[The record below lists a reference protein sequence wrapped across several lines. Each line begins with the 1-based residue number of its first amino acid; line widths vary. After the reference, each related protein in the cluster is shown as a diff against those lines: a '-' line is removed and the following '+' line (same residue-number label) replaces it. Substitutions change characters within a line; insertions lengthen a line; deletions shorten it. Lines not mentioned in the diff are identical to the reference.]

1 MSSLLLLFIF
11 VPVLTGILLALNL
24 LLAVHRPDSEK
35 VQAYECGFSP
45 IYCQTRAPFH
55 VQFYLVGI
63 LFLIFDLEILLI
75 YPLAVTLYQVSTY
88 GFWITMIFF
97 AILTVGF
104 VLEIGSGALHF
115 TNQKSSV
122 VNLRPE
128 QNLSSQPLF
137 QACLFALVAM
147 PVIDSPKFFKDLQP
161 IKI

>member
-45 IYCQTRAPFH
+45 IYGQTRSPFH

-75 YPLAVTLYQVSTY
+75 YPLAVTLYQISAY
-88 GFWITMIFF
+88 GFWIFIVFLLV
-97 AILTVGF
+97 LTIGF
-104 VLEIGSGALHF
+104 VLEIGSGVLYF
-115 TNQKSSV
+115 TDQKASV
-122 VNLRPE
+122 TTLRPSINE
-128 QNLSSQPLF
+128 
-137 QACLFALVAM
+137 
-147 PVIDSPKFFKDLQP
+147 
-161 IKI
+161 

>member
-45 IYCQTRAPFH
+45 IYGQTRAPFH

-63 LFLIFDLEILLI
+63 LLLIFDLEILLI

-104 VLEIGSGALHF
+104 VLEIGSGALYF
-115 TNQKSSV
+115 TNQKTSELV
-122 VNLRPE
+122 LRPE
-128 QNLSSQPLF
+128 S
-137 QACLFALVAM
+137 
-147 PVIDSPKFFKDLQP
+147 D
-161 IKI
+161 

>member
-45 IYCQTRAPFH
+45 IYGQTRSPFH

-75 YPLAVTLYQVSTY
+75 YPLAVTLYQISTY
-88 GFWITMIFF
+88 GFWVFIVFLLV
-97 AILTVGF
+97 LTVGF
-104 VLEIGSGALHF
+104 VLEIGSGVLYF
-115 TNQKSSV
+115 TDQKSTV
-122 VNLRPE
+122 TTLRP
-128 QNLSSQPLF
+128 S
-137 QACLFALVAM
+137 
-147 PVIDSPKFFKDLQP
+147 IDN
-161 IKI
+161 

>member
-45 IYCQTRAPFH
+45 IYGQTRSPFH

-75 YPLAVTLYQVSTY
+75 YPLAVTLHQVSAY
-88 GFWITMIFF
+88 GFWIFIVFLV
-97 AILTVGF
+97 ILTVGF
-104 VLEIGSGALHF
+104 VLEIGSGALYF
-115 TNQKSSV
+115 TEQKTTVST
-122 VNLRPE
+122 LRP
-128 QNLSSQPLF
+128 
-137 QACLFALVAM
+137 
-147 PVIDSPKFFKDLQP
+147 DLNN
-161 IKI
+161 

>member
-45 IYCQTRAPFH
+45 IYGQTRSPFH

-75 YPLAVTLYQVSTY
+75 YPLAVTLYQISTY
-88 GFWITMIFF
+88 GFWIFIVFLLV
-97 AILTVGF
+97 LTVGF
-104 VLEIGSGALHF
+104 VLEIGSGVLYF
-115 TNQKSSV
+115 TDQKTTVST
-122 VNLRPE
+122 LRPSINE
-128 QNLSSQPLF
+128 
-137 QACLFALVAM
+137 
-147 PVIDSPKFFKDLQP
+147 
-161 IKI
+161 